1 MNWRLLLI
9 IGVVAAVF
17 IGLKRT
23 GLVSARA
30 AREYLKNG
38 ALVIDVRTVG
48 EFNSGHLPNAINIPL
63 DEIETVL
70 PNRVPDKNQVL
81 LLHCQSGMRSGMAK
95 GKLKTLDYTNV
106 FNLGSFGR
114 ARSIVDRTGGN

>member
-1 MNWRLLLI
+1 MNWRILLI

-17 IGLKRT
+17 IGLKRS
-23 GLVSARA
+23 GLVSVRT

-63 DEIETVL
+63 DEIEIVL

-95 GKLKTLDYTNV
+95 GKLKTLGYANV
-106 FNLGSFGR
+106 FNLGSLAR
-114 ARSIVDRTGGN
+114 ARSIVGRTGGH